1 MLKRLDLFLMIS
13 YNELNKAADIV
24 MKKAMKIRYAE
35 NVIGNMTEPRT
46 HRKPDKEEKN
56 MKKLLA
62 VMLASM
68 MVAAMAPALAETTLK
83 VAGWDTT
90 TTPYYAA
97 IKEGYEAANP
107 DVKIEWVDLASQDY
121 NVKASTMLA
130 GGDTTD
136 LYCVKE
142 LSDMQNW
149 AKEGLIV
156 PMTEQ
161 IAADGVDMTKY
172 AGMDSCYVALTD
184 GQQYALPFRADYWV
198 MFYNKDLFDQAGM
211 AYPTN
216 DWTWDEYAQMA
227 RDVHEKTGAY
237 GTHYHTWLSCVANWA
252 VCDGVNTLA
261 DGEYSDLKYFYELYQ
276 GLEDEEVCMSYD
288 ELKASGL
295 HYSGA
300 FAQGNVAMM
309 PMGYWY
315 ASTLIGYIK
324 DGTASMNWGIVAV
337 PHLEGVA
344 AGSSFGSP
352 TGIAISNAS
361 ANKEE
366 AWKFASWMCSED
378 GAKAIAT
385 TGTRPAYVSEAV
397 AAVMASA
404 DGFPTDENSKAA
416 LLPTAISLEWPI
428 GEGVNEIKSIVN
440 EEHSLIMTREL
451 TIDEGI
457 AEMEER
463 AAEYIK

>member
-1 MLKRLDLFLMIS
+1 
-13 YNELNKAADIV
+13 
-24 MKKAMKIRYAE
+24 
-35 NVIGNMTEPRT
+35 
-46 HRKPDKEEKN
+46 

-62 VMLASM
+62 VLLTLA
-68 MVAAMAPALAETTLK
+68 MVATLSCALADTTLK
-83 VAGWDTT
+83 VAGWDIT
-90 TTPYYAA
+90 TTPYYTA
-97 IKEGYEAANP
+97 IKEGFEASHP
-107 DVKIEWVDLASQDY
+107 GVTIEWVDLASQDY
-121 NVKASTMLA
+121 NIKASTMLS

-142 LSDMQNW
+142 LSDLQNW
-149 AKEGLIV
+149 SKEGLVV
-156 PMTEQ
+156 PMNDM
-161 IAADGVDMTKY
+161 IAADGYDMSKY
-172 AGMDSCYVALTD
+172 AGMDACYVSMAD
-184 GQQYALPFRADYWV
+184 GQQYALPFRADFWV
-198 MFYNKDLFDQAGM
+198 MFYNKDLFDKAGV

-216 DWTWDEYAQMA
+216 DWTWDEYAAIA
-227 RDVHEKTGAY
+227 REVAEKTGAY

-261 DGEYSDLKYFYELYQ
+261 DGKYDDLVYFYELYQ
-276 GLEDEEVCMSYD
+276 GLEDDGICMSYD
-288 ELKASGL
+288 ELKASGM

-300 FAQGNVAMM
+300 FAQGNIAMM

-324 DGTASMNWGIVAV
+324 DGTASMNWGIAAV
-337 PHLEGVA
+337 PHLDGVE
-344 AGSSFGSP
+344 AGASFGSP
-352 TGIAISNAS
+352 TGIAISAAS
-361 ANKEE
+361 ENKDA

-397 AAVMASA
+397 AEVMASA
-404 DGFPTDENSKAA
+404 EGFPTDETSKGA
-416 LLPTAISLEWPI
+416 LLPTSIALEWPI

-451 TIDEGI
+451 SIDEGI

-463 AAEYIK
+463 AAEFVK

>member
-1 MLKRLDLFLMIS
+1 MLKRLDLFLMIL

-24 MKKAMKIRYAE
+24 MKKAMKIRCTE
-35 NVIGNMTEPRT
+35 NVNGNIAEPRT
-46 HRKPDKEEKN
+46 NRKPDKEEKN

-62 VMLASM
+62 GMLASM

-83 VAGWDTT
+83 VAGWDTA

-121 NVKASTMLA
+121 NVKAMLA

-172 AGMDSCYVALTD
+172 AGMDSCYVALND

>member
-1 MLKRLDLFLMIS
+1 
-13 YNELNKAADIV
+13 
-24 MKKAMKIRYAE
+24 
-35 NVIGNMTEPRT
+35 
-46 HRKPDKEEKN
+46 
-56 MKKLLA
+56 MKKLIA
-62 VMLASM
+62 GMLASM
-68 MVAAMAPALAETTLK
+68 MVATMAPALAETTLK
-83 VAGWDTT
+83 VAGWDTG
-90 TTPYYAA
+90 TTPYYTA

-156 PMTEQ
+156 SLNEN
-161 IAADGVDMTKY
+161 IKADGVDLSKY
-172 AGMDSCYVALTD
+172 AGMDACYVALTD
-184 GQQYALPFRADYWV
+184 GEQYALPFRADYWV

-211 AYPTN
+211 DYPTN

-227 RDVHEKTGAY
+227 RDIHEKTGAY
-237 GTHYHTWLSCVANWA
+237 GTHYHTWLSCVANWS

-276 GLEDEEVCMSYD
+276 GLEDKEVCMSYD

-324 DGTASMNWGIVAV
+324 DGTASMNWGIVSV

-366 AWKFASWMCSED
+366 AWKFVSWMCSED
-378 GAKAIAT
+378 GAKAIAQ

-397 AAVMASA
+397 AEVMASA

-451 TIDEGI
+451 SIDEGI

-463 AAEYIK
+463 AAEYIKK